1 MKVFR
6 GTKEIFF
13 HSFRNEDDNDG
24 DDDDSGGAMV
34 RYLTTAEFVFSF
46 GNM

>member
-24 DDDDSGGAMV
+24 DDDDSGGAHW
-34 RYLTTAEFVFSF
+34 FFSYIESRQ
-46 GNM
+46 NLQ